1 MHLRRRNTGKK
12 ERTKTACMDEA
23 RVFRFILEKVKNEK
37 ERSRIFRHTRSTEL
51 VTLVGGSE

>member
-12 ERTKTACMDEA
+12 ERTKMAWMKRACFASSWKKWEMRKREA
-23 RVFRFILEKVKNEK
+23 GYLAFE
-37 ERSRIFRHTRSTEL
+37 STEL

>member
-23 RVFRFILEKVKNEK
+23 RVFRFILEKVRNEK
-37 ERSRIFRHTRSTEL
+37 ERSRVFSIRHTRSTEL
-51 VTLVGGSE
+51 VGESE